1 MNKDPNVRMR
11 MSVRT
16 GIYTL
21 ALSAVA
27 LGLYKGLFEQMI
39 SSSSSMQTNS
49 ITTAYA
55 INGEPLVQSTTPI
68 SAQPNTSI
76 DNDQTTAKVEDSS
89 IASSSEQSIAEDQT
103 PSANADQNVQEDSAQ
118 NSTQDDSSTSDS
130 LNVQNESAPV
140 DDYGFPIIEKSDDA
154 ITKTILIDAGH
165 GGNDQGDA
173 ASDGTIEKDVTLKLA
188 LKVKEHLQLQNPNL
202 NVVMVREDDT
212 TGTKGAGW
220 EDLVWR
226 RQVLENTQPD
236 YFLSLH
242 THAKDNQAGVHF
254 YYNANDS
261 LTASL
266 ATLMAQNLTNQ
277 GWSSL
282 NSMTTTDQY
291 PLQLISM
298 ADCHALMVE
307 VGSLKDNNDLQLM
320 NNEEHLDKAAA
331 AIAGSLN
338 ANILENPY
346 ASAY

>member
-1 MNKDPNVRMR
+1 MKTNPNVRMR

-27 LGLYKGLFEQMI
+27 FGLYKGLFEQTI
-39 SSSSSMQTNS
+39 SMQHATQTHS
-49 ITTAYA
+49 ITSAYA
-55 INGEPLVQSTTPI
+55 INGQPLIQSTNPI
-68 SAQPNTSI
+68 STEPNSSL
-76 DNDQTTAKVEDSS
+76 DPGQTTAKVEDSS
-89 IASSSEQSIAEDQT
+89 TPNSTDASPTSEQMSAIDQ
-103 PSANADQNVQEDSAQ
+103 SSQEDSSTKNTSE
-118 NSTQDDSSTSDS
+118 NSSSHDA
-130 LNVQNESAPV
+130 LNVENEANPV
-140 DDYGFPIIEKSDDA
+140 DDYGFPIIAKSDDA

-165 GGNDQGDA
+165 GGSDQGDA

-212 TGTKGAGW
+212 TGSNTTGW

-242 THAKDNQAGVHF
+242 THAEDNQAGVQF
-254 YYNANDS
+254 FYNADDS
-261 LTASL
+261 LVESL
-266 ATLMAQNLTNQ
+266 ATLMAQNLTNL

-307 VGSLKDNNDLQLM
+307 VGSLKDSHDLQLM
-320 NNEEHLDKAAA
+320 KNEESLDKAAA

>member
-1 MNKDPNVRMR
+1 MKTDPNVRMR

-16 GIYTL
+16 TLYAL

-27 LGLYKGLFEQMI
+27 FGLYKGLFERTITM
-39 SSSSSMQTNS
+39 SNATQTN
-49 ITTAYA
+49 TVATAYA

-68 SAQPNTSI
+68 SADPNSSLC
-76 DNDQTTAKVEDSS
+76 NDQTTAKVEDSS
-89 IASSSEQSIAEDQT
+89 
-103 PSANADQNVQEDSAQ
+103 SANSINESLTNDQDSPVDSNTQEDSSV
-118 NSTQDDSSTSDS
+118 NHPSEDSATNDS
-130 LNVQNESAPV
+130 LSVENESKPV
-140 DDYGFPIIEKSDDA
+140 DDYGFPIVAKSDDA
-154 ITKTILIDAGH
+154 IVKTILIDAGH
-165 GGNDQGDA
+165 GGSDQGDA

-212 TGTKGAGW
+212 TGSNTTGW

-226 RQVLENTQPD
+226 RQVLEATQPD

-261 LTASL
+261 LIEAL
-266 ATLMAQNLTNQ
+266 ATVMAQNLTNQ

-282 NSMTTTDQY
+282 NAMTTTDKY

-298 ADCHALMVE
+298 ANCHALMVE
-307 VGSLKDNNDLQLM
+307 VGSLKDSQDLQLM
-320 NNEEHLDKAAA
+320 NNEESLDKAAA

-346 ASAY
+346 TSAY